1 VTAEVEVVDYDPAW
15 PTIFDRNAALIR
27 NVLGPAAIAVDHVGS
42 TSVPGLPAKPVI
54 DINLIVADTR
64 DEAAYAP
71 ALERAGF
78 EFRFREPDWFEHR
91 FLRRE
96 QPRVNLHVFSAGCD
110 EHHRMLAF
118 RDWLRANAA
127 DRRLYAETKLALATR
142 RWESVQ
148 DYADAKTQVVAEIMQ
163 RALAAAERP

>member
-1 VTAEVEVVDYDPAW
+1 MTDAVTVVDYDPAW
-15 PTIFDRNAALIR
+15 PAIFEAQAA
-27 NVLGPAAIAVDHVGS
+27 VVHAALGPAALAIDHVGS

-54 DINLIVADTR
+54 DINLIVADSTN
-64 DEAAYAP
+64 EAAYVP
-71 ALERAGF
+71 ALEADGF

-96 QPRVNLHVFSAGCD
+96 EPRVNLHVFSAGCD
-110 EHHRMLAF
+110 EPFRMLAF
-118 RDWLRANAA
+118 RDWLRADAA
-127 DRRLYAETKLALATR
+127 DRRLYADTKLALAASQ
-142 RWESVQ
+142 WESVQ